1 MTLPARYKRTARCAN
16 AVTKEALMNAA
27 VLDSSQPGVRRDA
40 GTREMEKACEELGL
54 AVVGGKLGD
63 IVAKHEK
70 MILHY
75 YRDVQEQSQRSFAT
89 ARRFGWSGF
98 GVLIGTLVYVTVLD
112 ALGRFGVI
120 EPTPKAD
127 QPSAWMTVASV
138 GVVSGFLIEFVAGVG
153 FWLYRR
159 TSEQFA
165 AFHICLERTHR
176 YLIAYKISSEMSG
189 GDKEST
195 MRDLVCIMAKA
206 PMISRSDLGI
216 EKAVSEPAER
226 ASGT

>member
-1 MTLPARYKRTARCAN
+1 VN
-16 AVTKEALMNAA
+16 AFTKDVLMNAA
-27 VLDSSQPGVRRDA
+27 VLDSSQSSVRNDA
-40 GTREMEKACEELGL
+40 RSREVEKVCEELGL
-54 AVVGGKLGD
+54 AVAGGKLGD

-75 YRDVQEQSQRSFAT
+75 YQDVQEQAQKSFAT

-98 GVLIGTLVYVTVLD
+98 GVLVGTLLYVIVLD
-112 ALGRFGVI
+112 ALGRPGTGTT
-120 EPTPKAD
+120 EATANAD
-127 QPSAWMTVASV
+127 SAAWMTVASV
-138 GVVSGFLIEFVAGVG
+138 GMVSGFLIEFIAAVG

-216 EKAVSEPAER
+216 GTPASEPAER
-226 ASGT
+226 VSGT

>member
-1 MTLPARYKRTARCAN
+1 MS
-16 AVTKEALMNAA
+16 AA
-27 VLDSSQPGVRRDA
+27 IQDNSPRGVSSVA
-40 GTREMEKACEELGL
+40 GTREVEKTCEELGA
-54 AVVGGKLGD
+54 AVARGKLGD
-63 IVAKHEK
+63 IVAKHEM

-75 YRDVQEQSQRSFAT
+75 YRDVQEQAQGSFAT
-89 ARRFGWSGF
+89 ARRFGWTGF
-98 GVLIGTLVYVTVLD
+98 CVLIGTLLYVTVFD
-112 ALGRFGVI
+112 ALGRFGV
-120 EPTPKAD
+120 TKAV

-138 GVVSGFLIEFVAGVG
+138 GVVSGLLIEFIAGVG

-176 YLIAYKISSEMSG
+176 YLIAYKISIEMSG
-189 GDKEST
+189 VDKEST

-216 EKAVSEPAER
+216 GTAGEPPER
-226 ASGT
+226 VSGT

>member
-1 MTLPARYKRTARCAN
+1 
-16 AVTKEALMNAA
+16 MNAA
-27 VLDSSQPGVRRDA
+27 VLDSSQSSVRSDA
-40 GTREMEKACEELGL
+40 RSREAEKVCEELGL
-54 AVVGGKLGD
+54 AVAGGKLGD
-63 IVAKHEK
+63 IVEKHEK

-75 YRDVQEQSQRSFAT
+75 YQDVQEQAQKSFAT

-98 GVLIGTLVYVTVLD
+98 GVLVGTLLYVIVWD
-112 ALGRFGVI
+112 ALGRSG
-120 EPTPKAD
+120 TGTTDATANAD
-127 QPSAWMTVASV
+127 SAAWMTVASV
-138 GVVSGFLIEFVAGVG
+138 GMVSGFLIEFIAAVG

-216 EKAVSEPAER
+216 GKTASETAER